1 MKISDEKTI
10 LMKKIVALEYKKAYD
25 LEVLKVAL
33 VTVYDIFNPIKFI
46 KNTIH
51 EVIVSP
57 DIRQELFKKTVIVTM
72 GYLSK
77 KFPFGVNLNPVK
89 KLIQSALMLIK
100 K

>member
-33 VTVYDIFNPIKFI
+33 VTVYDTFNPIKFI

-57 DIRQELFKKTVIVTM
+57 DVRQEL
-72 GYLSK
+72 
-77 KFPFGVNLNPVK
+77 
-89 KLIQSALMLIK
+89 
-100 K
+100 

>member
-33 VTVYDIFNPIKFI
+33 VTVYDTFNPIKFI

-72 GYLSK
+72 RYLSK